1 MKTRIARVGWGEK
14 DRQHISIN
22 AIAQRRDETKKE
34 GEKIKFWNETY
45 SLAGARSSSG
55 VIVKVKPA
63 KGTEPFSSFF
73 FSVICLLDSLNA
85 RLFLHV
91 CPHKIARVI
100 PLLVALF
107 CFVFLWFCFRFS
119 CHLR

>member
-1 MKTRIARVGWGEK
+1 MRGSYKLPGRHENTYRKGGGKEK

-22 AIAQRRDETKKE
+22 AIAQRRDKTKKE

-73 FSVICLLDSLNA
+73 FFLLYAFWIL
-85 RLFLHV
+85 
-91 CPHKIARVI
+91 
-100 PLLVALF
+100 
-107 CFVFLWFCFRFS
+107 
-119 CHLR
+119 